1 MAFVSTK
8 IMLSQARK
16 HGYGVAA
23 FNIHNL
29 ETLQA
34 VVETANE
41 LRSPVIVAATPSTI
55 RYAGGDYLLAIC
67 KVAADKYDIPIALH
81 LDHGED
87 VKMVQ
92 DLIQMGYP
100 SVMIDASH
108 HPFEKNI
115 EIVKSITDFAK
126 DYQVSVEAEL
136 GMLGGI
142 EDDKSVD
149 AKDARYTN
157 PTLAAEFVA
166 RTGVDSLAV
175 AIGTAHGVY
184 KSEPKLDLDRLAEI
198 AAKVPLPLVLHGA
211 SGVSVEDVQA
221 TIARGIA
228 KVNIAT
234 ELKIPFSNAVRDYLI
249 ANPQA
254 NDPRHY
260 LVPGKEAMKKIVRE
274 KISMVK
280 SQGKA

>member
-29 ETLQA
+29 ETLQV

-254 NDPRHY
+254 NDPRNY